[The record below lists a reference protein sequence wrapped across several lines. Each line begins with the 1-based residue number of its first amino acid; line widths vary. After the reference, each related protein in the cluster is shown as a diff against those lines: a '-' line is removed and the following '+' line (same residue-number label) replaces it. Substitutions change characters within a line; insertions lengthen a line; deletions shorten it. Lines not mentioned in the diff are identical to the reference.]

1 MKTKRLVAMSGLGI
15 TVFLIS
21 LSICSPK
28 KELLYKTE
36 SILLSKKI
44 DLQNKDI
51 TDFGVAVSIENPS
64 LKILGNDAITGGE
77 GCFFASFVYNSYSIS
92 NPKISEISKAALGVE
107 PTHIK
112 LYNSVFIPS
121 KIWIKA
127 DGEFGSIK
135 GTIDLKQNK
144 FRAKLYMSQAFETA
158 DEFKAKKGVLLS
170 KFKQTEEG
178 FVYESDI

>member
-51 TDFGVAVSIENPS
+51 TDFGV
-64 LKILGNDAITGGE
+64 
-77 GCFFASFVYNSYSIS
+77 
-92 NPKISEISKAALGVE
+92 
-107 PTHIK
+107 THIGT
-112 LYNSVFIPS
+112 VFLEG
-121 KIWIKA
+121 KA
-127 DGEFGSIK
+127 
-135 GTIDLKQNK
+135 
-144 FRAKLYMSQAFETA
+144 
-158 DEFKAKKGVLLS
+158 
-170 KFKQTEEG
+170 
-178 FVYESDI
+178 